1 MKAAE
6 HCTPLLELLKR
17 EVLSGPL
24 VNADETT
31 VQVLAEPGRSPT
43 TQSYMWIFRGGDPHS
58 PTVIFN
64 YHPSRSGDVAHTFL
78 RGYQG
83 AVQTDGY
90 SGYNFLDV
98 QKDVIH
104 IGCWAHAR
112 RKFMEADKAKKQGL
126 SGHDLL
132 ALRRKESLPVLQE
145 FRTWLEKR
153 SLTVTPQSLLGKA
166 VGYTL
171 KQWSR
176 LVAYVEVAAATPDNN
191 LAENAIRPFV
201 VGRKN
206 WLFAGTP
213 QGAQASAAIYS
224 LIETAK
230 ANGLDVYRYLR
241 LLFDNLPMAKC
252 TEDYR
257 KLLPNVVSEEQI
269 PHSSNFSV
277 V

>member
-1 MKAAE
+1 
-6 HCTPLLELLKR
+6 
-17 EVLSGPL
+17 
-24 VNADETT
+24 
-31 VQVLAEPGRSPT
+31 
-43 TQSYMWIFRGGDPHS
+43 MWIFRGGDPHC
-58 PTVIFN
+58 PTVIFS

-98 QKDVIH
+98 QKEVIH

-112 RKFMEADKAKKQGL
+112 RKFMEADKARPKKGKPGSTTVALNAIQTLYRVEKKAKKQGL
-126 SGHDLL
+126 SGQDLL

-257 KLLPNVVSEEQI
+257 KLLPNVVSEEQM
-269 PHSSNFSV
+269 PRFSNFSV